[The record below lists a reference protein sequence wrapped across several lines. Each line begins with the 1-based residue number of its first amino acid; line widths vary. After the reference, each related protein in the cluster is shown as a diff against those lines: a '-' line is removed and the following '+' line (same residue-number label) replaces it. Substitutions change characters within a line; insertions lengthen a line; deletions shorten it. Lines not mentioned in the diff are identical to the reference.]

1 MKRKISLSMQYWG
14 IHKNF
19 STRSYVSIWEEKL
32 DTSSNVFFIK
42 ARKKCL
48 IKNVMCLN
56 WLQFYWA
63 LASHITK
70 RKSMGKKA
78 SCLQQSF
85 LISISRI
92 QNNSPALNMKIFQ
105 GFSKTKKNTWIKWKA
120 ALGGRMRFLCYCSG
134 RSNSAR
140 KRVIGLV
147 GVPKMIDG
155 ALVPE
160 K

>member
-42 ARKKCL
+42 ARKNCL

-105 GFSKTKKNTWIKWKA
+105 GFSKTKKIHGLSERQRWVAEWD
-120 ALGGRMRFLCYCSG
+120 FY
-134 RSNSAR
+134 
-140 KRVIGLV
+140 VIVQEDQTVL
-147 GVPKMIDG
+147 
-155 ALVPE
+155 E
-160 K
+160 RE